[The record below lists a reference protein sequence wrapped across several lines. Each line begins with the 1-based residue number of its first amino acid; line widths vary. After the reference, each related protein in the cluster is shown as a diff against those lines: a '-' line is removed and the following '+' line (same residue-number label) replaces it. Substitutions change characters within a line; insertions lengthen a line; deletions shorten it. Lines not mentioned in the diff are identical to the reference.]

1 MYSAMCKLLNVV
13 YDVRA
18 AQNTVMRVG
27 SPNIVA
33 ERSPHRLQE
42 GLLQ

>member
-1 MYSAMCKLLNVV
+1 MCKLLNVV

-18 AQNTVMRVG
+18 AQTTVMRVLKIG